1 LASLE
6 EEGEVMKVTAAVE
19 LNRGMSHCMCTD
31 LHHSAVKAAMQV
43 LGREIQRDQR
53 KALAVIMCR

>member
-1 LASLE
+1 VE

-19 LNRGMSHCMCTD
+19 LNRETSRYMLID

-43 LGREIQRDQR
+43 LGRETQKDQR
-53 KALAVIMCR
+53 KALAAIMHR